1 MKTIKNLLTIAGSDP
16 SGGAGIQADLK
27 AFSATGSYGMS
38 VITGLTAQNTQ
49 GVQAIHP
56 LPVEFVSAQL
66 DSLFADIQID
76 GIKIGMLGSAD
87 MMRTIAPYLTRF
99 NGPIVLDPVMVAK
112 GGASLMVAESEQVLI
127 DRLLPLAG
135 LVTPNLPELA
145 VLLGQ
150 PEAQNRQQMQQQA
163 QALINKGAQ
172 AVLVKGGHLVEQT
185 STDQTSADFLLT
197 AEGGHWFEAP
207 RIDTANT
214 HGTGCTLASAICS
227 YWAQNCDLVL
237 AVQRAKDYIQAAIE
251 QADQLNVGKGHGP
264 VNHFY
269 RLL

>member
-38 VITGLTAQNTQ
+38 VISGLTAQNTL

-56 LPVEFVSAQL
+56 LPAEFVAAQL

-76 GIKIGMLGSAD
+76 GIKIGMLGNAD
-87 MMRTIAPYLTRF
+87 LMRTIAPYLIRF
-99 NGPIVLDPVMVAK
+99 DGPIVLDPVMLAK
-112 GGASLMVAESEQVLI
+112 GGASLMAVESVQVLI
-127 DRLLPLAG
+127 ERLLPLAR

-150 PEAQNRQQMQQQA
+150 PEAQSREQMQQQA

-172 AVLVKGGHLVEQT
+172 AVLVKGGHLA
-185 STDQTSADFLLT
+185 DQICADFLLT
-197 AEGGHWFEAP
+197 AESGHWFEAP

-227 YWAQNCDLVL
+227 YWAQSSDLVL
-237 AVQRAKDYIQAAIE
+237 AVQQAKTYIQGAIQ
-251 QADQLNVGKGHGP
+251 QANQLNLGKGHGP

>member
-1 MKTIKNLLTIAGSDP
+1 LEATVKTIKNLLTIAGSDP

-38 VITGLTAQNTQ
+38 VISGLTAQNTL

-56 LPVEFVSAQL
+56 LPVEFVTAQL

-87 MMRTIAPYLTRF
+87 IMRALAPYLARF

-112 GGASLMVAESEQVLI
+112 GGAALMVAESEQVLI
-127 DRLLPLAG
+127 ERLLPLAG

-150 PEAQNRQQMQQQA
+150 TEADNREQMQQQA
-163 QALINKGAQ
+163 QALIDKGAK
-172 AVLVKGGHLVEQT
+172 AVLVKGGHLVNQA
-185 STDQTSADFLLT
+185 SADFLLT
-197 AEGGHWFEAP
+197 EQGGHWFEAE
-207 RIDTANT
+207 RIATSNT

-227 YWAQNCDLVL
+227 YWAQTADLVS
-237 AVQRAKDYIQAAIE
+237 AVQQAKAYIQGAIQ

-269 RLL
+269 GFL